1 MEVLLGPMRPSVAGG
16 RVSRSRRDETRR
28 MRKNHL
34 WKRRYYYKKRKRKR
48 KRREETYR
56 LRRTLSLSLYLEMM
70 MSVRREL
77 SILGLVAGRYTEFF
91 FRRLKACKHG

>member
-1 MEVLLGPMRPSVAGG
+1 MKKE
-16 RVSRSRRDETRR
+16 
-28 MRKNHL
+28 HL
-34 WKRRYYYKKRKRKR
+34 WKRRYYYKKR

-56 LRRTLSLSLYLEMM
+56 LRRTLSLSLSRDDEM

-91 FRRLKACKHG
+91 FRR